1 MNESF
6 LEATKPVRIAAV
18 AALGF
23 LALFLALKSFDVL
36 AYGVGR
42 SDTFPPKTVM
52 VEGKGTVTAIPNIA
66 RISFS
71 VTESEAGVADAQ
83 AAATA
88 KTDAALMAVGKL
100 GIEDKDVK
108 TLSYNVY
115 PKYDYGTPCYTGYCP
130 PVEPRIVGYEV
141 SQTIEVKVRDTAKAG
156 DVLQALGETGVQN
169 ISGPNFTV
177 DDDEAL
183 KADARAAAVADAK
196 EKAKMLAKELGVSLG
211 GVVSFYETNNQ
222 PYYDYGYYGKGGAE
236 MAVAQSAPSLP
247 TGETETEVTVS
258 ITYEIR

>member
-18 AALGF
+18 AVLGF

-36 AYGVGR
+36 VYGVGR

-71 VTESEAGVADAQ
+71 VTESEAAVADAQ

-88 KTDAALMAVGKL
+88 KTDAALAAVEKL
-100 GIEDKDVK
+100 GIEEKDVK

-115 PKYDYGTPCYTGYCP
+115 PKYDHGTPCYTGYCP
-130 PVEPRIVGYEV
+130 QVEPRIVGYEV

-156 DVLQALGETGVQN
+156 DVLQALGTVGVQN

-177 DDDEAL
+177 DDDEAI
-183 KADARAAAVADAK
+183 KAEARAAAVADAK
-196 EKAKMLAKELGVSLG
+196 EKAKKLAKELGVSLG

-222 PYYDYGYYGKGGAE
+222 PYYDYGYGGAE
-236 MAVAQSAPSLP
+236 TSMAAKAPSLP
-247 TGETETEVTVS
+247 TGESETEIVVN